1 MFPSGKGKKHNSRLV
16 TRQHGFLP
24 RSILFNAFPSPLWGG
39 RAIAFALLVLWAVP
53 VCLTAARPDSDSYV
67 KAFEKRYR
75 AAHTLQATFLERY
88 TENGAVVRTEAG
100 TAFFRRPGKMRWEY
114 EAPEKDLF
122 LVDGK
127 TAWFYVPADRTA
139 TRVPA
144 KQSGDWRTPLALLA
158 GEMKVSRVCARVEQA
173 PNEKSLSE
181 SNVVLRCQVR
191 GASSKEEM
199 RRGATSSAE
208 SRGGPGAAASQESPD
223 SPVGSANDVVLFEV
237 DRQSGEL
244 ARLIVRQSGGVE
256 VEFRFENWHLDPPL
270 PDSLFKFEV
279 PTGVAIVNGELPQGD
294 EPVK

>member
-1 MFPSGKGKKHNSRLV
+1 LLRLSV
-16 TRQHGFLP
+16 PVALP
-24 RSILFNAFPSPLWGG
+24 VRLCVAH
-39 RAIAFALLVLWAVP
+39 ATAFALIVLCVMP
-53 VCLTAARPDSDSYV
+53 LCLTAAGIESESFV
-67 KAFEKRYR
+67 KVFEKRYR
-75 AAHTLQATFLERY
+75 AAKTLQATFLERY

-100 TAFFRRPGKMRWEY
+100 TAFFLRPGKMRWEY

-158 GEMKVSRVCARVEQA
+158 GEMKVSRVCARLEQA
-173 PNEKSLSE
+173 TNEKSLSE
-181 SNVVLRCQVR
+181 NNVVLRCRVR
-191 GASSKEEM
+191 GASSKEETPKDSAVPSKS
-199 RRGATSSAE
+199 RNNAGSGAT
-208 SRGGPGAAASQESPD
+208 QESPE
-223 SPVGSANDVVLFEV
+223 SPVGSQNDVVLFEI
-237 DRQSGEL
+237 DRRSGEL

-270 PDSLFKFEV
+270 PESLFKFEV